1 MCNIQQS
8 KTSLFALLKSHFS
21 NVIKP
26 LLSYNKAPLTLQKRL
41 FRSVREAVWLR
52 MGGEM
57 KAKTYKN
64 SFWILQNRFLF
75 CNRYLPFVRYLHY
88 CFSLQATG
96 VHPSFS
102 LNILY
107 R

>member
-1 MCNIQQS
+1 
-8 KTSLFALLKSHFS
+8 
-21 NVIKP
+21 
-26 LLSYNKAPLTLQKRL
+26 
-41 FRSVREAVWLR
+41 